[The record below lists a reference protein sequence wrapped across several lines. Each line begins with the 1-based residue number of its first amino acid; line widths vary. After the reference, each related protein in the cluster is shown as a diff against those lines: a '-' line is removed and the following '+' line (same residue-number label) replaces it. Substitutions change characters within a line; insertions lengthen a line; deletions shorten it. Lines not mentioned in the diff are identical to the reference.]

1 MIKVAVEV
9 VRKSKIGITYFFAE
23 DRDAPGASSATSGS
37 DPRLSP
43 PTPGAVMPGE
53 ADLKCLS
60 GAAEQ
65 GVAFALFGGMRPG
78 HCGAP
83 ISPRSGTV
91 MLVAPYFEALSHLA
105 RNSERIGSGL
115 RNRLRRARSYWTRSG
130 AKPKIVR
137 WPRSRCPASS
147 SCWDL
152 PT

>member
-65 GVAFALFGGMRPG
+65 GVAFALFGGCVPATAVPLFRRDQAQRCWSPL
-78 HCGAP
+78 
-83 ISPRSGTV
+83 IS
-91 MLVAPYFEALSHLA
+91 
-105 RNSERIGSGL
+105 
-115 RNRLRRARSYWTRSG
+115 RR
-130 AKPKIVR
+130 
-137 WPRSRCPASS
+137 
-147 SCWDL
+147 
-152 PT
+152 